1 MDKNIEVIKNI
12 QKTGKVS
19 DKTDMTKDASK
30 INNLNSPI
38 QFEGCVTGILQAKQ
52 HSDELVLNW
61 GDSSCILIM
70 DNFNILDMRKIPFDK
85 LTAIEINGSRF
96 VKEQK

>member
-1 MDKNIEVIKNI
+1 MELDSKGMKFEKYA
-12 QKTGKVS
+12 TGTLS
-19 DKTDMTKDASK
+19 
-30 INNLNSPI
+30 
-38 QFEGCVTGILQAKQ
+38 AKQ

-61 GDSSCILIM
+61 RDSSCILIM